1 MFREMRRRDQALPQ
15 AECEAI
21 LHSATSG
28 VLSLLGDGGYPYG
41 VPLSHLYAPPQLY
54 FHGAVNGHK
63 ADAIARHG
71 KASFCVIAQDEV
83 DPPSFSTRYR
93 SVIAFGKIR
102 IVQDEAEKRHAI
114 EALGR
119 RFSPGFEAAAQ
130 KEIAESWE
138 HMHIFA
144 LDIEHLTGKESRSLM
159 LERKERT

>member
-1 MFREMRRRDQALPQ
+1 MFRKMRRPQQALPQ

-28 VLSLLGDGGYPYG
+28 VLSLLGDDAYPYG
-41 VPLSHLYAPPQLY
+41 VPLSHLYAPPHLY
-54 FHGAVNGHK
+54 FHGAMNGHK

-102 IVQDEAEKRHAI
+102 IVQDEDEKRRAI
-114 EALGR
+114 ESLAE
-119 RFSPGFEAAAQ
+119 RFSPGLTEAAQ
-130 KEIAESWE
+130 QEIAEYWPR
-138 HMHIFA
+138 MHLFA